1 MINYTSD
8 YQELRKIFD
17 PGLKEIRIPG
27 WSTSIV
33 NISFV
38 SDIDPGEFTWKDDSS
53 ISENREFSY
62 PIFVPDGCSNQK
74 ALLLLHGLNERSW
87 SKYLAWGL
95 HLSRE
100 TGRRVILFPLS
111 FHINRAPSE
120 WTDPRKM
127 QEQVLRRINST
138 TEKTLSSYANIALST
153 RLTEEPLRFF
163 SSGYQ
168 TAFDIVK
175 LMKQISTGDHGTI
188 PAGSS
193 VDIFAYSIGAFLSQV
208 LIMGNPGN
216 LFSDSRLY
224 MFCGGSVFSQMQGTS
239 KHIMDS
245 VAYRRLNDYYR
256 NDFEREITRDH
267 PFSDFLKSTQIGMAF
282 RSMIDSERFRSFR
295 ESLII
300 KLKDRIR
307 SVALQKDR
315 IIPPEGIM
323 KTLSPVMKNK
333 GSEIDVWDFPFD
345 YSHEN
350 PFPLFSNNRSVDV
363 DRSFERLIVDAR
375 LFFA

>member
-1 MINYTSD
+1 MMNYTND
-8 YQELRKIFD
+8 YQELKKIFD
-17 PGLKEIRIPG
+17 PDLKEIPIPG
-27 WSTSIV
+27 ASTRIV
-33 NISFV
+33 NIRFV
-38 SDIDPGEFTWKDDSS
+38 SDIDSCEFTGKDDSS

-62 PIFVPDGCSNQK
+62 PVFVPEERSSSK

-95 HLSRE
+95 NLSKE
-100 TGRRVILFPLS
+100 TGRCVILFPLS
-111 FHINRAPSE
+111 FHINRAPSL
-120 WTDPRKM
+120 WTDPRRM
-127 QEQVLRRINST
+127 QEQVSRRISAT
-138 TEKTLSSYANIALST
+138 TEKTLSTYANIALST

-175 LMKQISTGDHGTI
+175 LMKQIRTGNHEI
-188 PAGSS
+188 VPEGSS

-208 LIMGNPGN
+208 LLMGNPGN
-216 LFSDSRLY
+216 LFTDTRLY
-224 MFCGGSVFSQMQGTS
+224 MFCGGSVFSEMQGTS

-245 VAYRRLNDYYR
+245 RAYRRLNDFYR
-256 NDFEREITRDH
+256 NDFEREIVGAH
-267 PFSDFLKSTQIGMAF
+267 PFSGFLKSTQIGMAF
-282 RSMIDSERFRSFR
+282 RSMIDTERFRTFR

-307 SVALQKDR
+307 SVAMKKDR
-315 IIPPEGIM
+315 IIPPEGIIR
-323 KTLSPVMKNK
+323 TLSPGLKNSA
-333 GSEIDVWDFPFD
+333 SETDVWDFPYD

-350 PFPLFSNNRSVDV
+350 PFPLFSNNKSFDV
-363 DRSFERLIVDAR
+363 DRSFERLISDAG

>member
-1 MINYTSD
+1 MMNYTSD
-8 YQELRKIFD
+8 YQELKKIFD
-17 PGLKEIRIPG
+17 PGLKEISIPRS
-27 WSTSIV
+27 STRIV
-33 NISFV
+33 NIRFL
-38 SDIDPGEFTWKDDSS
+38 SDIDPGEFTGKHDSE

-62 PIFVPDGCSNQK
+62 PVFVPEEYSSRK

-100 TGRRVILFPLS
+100 TGRCVILFPIS
-111 FHINRAPSE
+111 FHINRAPSL
-120 WTDPRKM
+120 WTDPRRM
-127 QEQVLRRINST
+127 QEQVSRRISAT

-153 RLTEEPLRFF
+153 RLSEEPLRFF

-175 LMKQISTGDHGTI
+175 LMKQIRTGNHEIVTEGST
-188 PAGSS
+188 
-193 VDIFAYSIGAFLSQV
+193 VDIFSYSIGVFLSQV
-208 LIMGNPGN
+208 LLMGNPGN
-216 LFSDSRLY
+216 LFPDTRLY

-239 KHIMDS
+239 RHIMDS
-245 VAYRRLNDYYR
+245 LAYRRLNDYYR
-256 NDFEREITRDH
+256 NDFEKEIVRDH
-267 PFSDFLKSTQIGMAF
+267 PFSGFLKSTQIGMAF
-282 RSMIDSERFRSFR
+282 RSMIDTERFRTLR

-307 SVALQKDR
+307 SVALRKDR
-315 IIPPEGIM
+315 IIPPEGIIT
-323 KTLSPVMKNK
+323 TLSPALKSK
-333 GSEIDVWDFPFD
+333 ASEIDVWDFPFD

-350 PFPLFSNNRSVDV
+350 PFPLFSNNSSKDV
-363 DRSFERLIVDAR
+363 DRSFERLIADAR